1 MVGSAVSE
9 LVSLGAVM
17 PFLSVLAE
25 PKNLLTLEW
34 LSNMSVF
41 ARISSAD
48 QMILV
53 VTILFV
59 LASIISALIRLMTL
73 RYGFYLSASIGSDLS
88 KEVFCRTL
96 YQPYEIHVQRDSS
109 VLITAVTV
117 QLGRSVNA
125 FNNLLQLATAL
136 MVSISLISGMFIINP
151 KIALVSI
158 IYFSL
163 LYGCIIII
171 TKNLLQSNSI
181 KISRSTTIQ
190 LRILRE
196 SLGAIRDVILDR
208 NQLNYITAYSKQD
221 IRQRYYVAQNQY
233 LGAFPRYI
241 MEAIGI
247 SSIVIYGGLLLIQT
261 TDSTQIIPLLGAL
274 ALGAQRLLPSLQQIF
289 RSWALIKGSNAD
301 LNALL
306 DLLKQEYIAPTLDIN
321 PYILKKSFQFNSV
334 SFAYSESSVPILN
347 NVNLTINKGD
357 CIGLVGPTGS
367 GKSTTVDLIM
377 GLISPTSGKILVDQK
392 CINSQES
399 FALIESWRASISHVP
414 QNIFLF
420 NCSIAEN
427 IALGIPYEKIDYE
440 RLDIAT
446 KAAQIYSVISDM
458 PNGYKTIVGE
468 QGIKLSGGQKQRIGI
483 ARALYKQSNII
494 ILDEATSALDQI
506 TEQSFMNTIHNLNN
520 DYTIIII
527 AHRLS
532 TLANCNRLIRIESG
546 KIKDVSKSNSILRQ
560 IQNENNYKFK

>member
-1 MVGSAVSE
+1 
-9 LVSLGAVM
+9 
-17 PFLSVLAE
+17 
-25 PKNLLTLEW
+25 
-34 LSNMSVF
+34 
-41 ARISSAD
+41 
-48 QMILV
+48 
-53 VTILFV
+53 
-59 LASIISALIRLMTL
+59 
-73 RYGFYLSASIGSDLS
+73 
-88 KEVFCRTL
+88 
-96 YQPYEIHVQRDSS
+96 
-109 VLITAVTV
+109 
-117 QLGRSVNA
+117 
-125 FNNLLQLATAL
+125 
-136 MVSISLISGMFIINP
+136 MFIINP

-357 CIGLVGPTGS
+357 CIGLVGPT
-367 GKSTTVDLIM
+367 
-377 GLISPTSGKILVDQK
+377 
-392 CINSQES
+392 
-399 FALIESWRASISHVP
+399 
-414 QNIFLF
+414 
-420 NCSIAEN
+420 
-427 IALGIPYEKIDYE
+427 
-440 RLDIAT
+440 
-446 KAAQIYSVISDM
+446 
-458 PNGYKTIVGE
+458 
-468 QGIKLSGGQKQRIGI
+468 
-483 ARALYKQSNII
+483 
-494 ILDEATSALDQI
+494 
-506 TEQSFMNTIHNLNN
+506 
-520 DYTIIII
+520 
-527 AHRLS
+527 
-532 TLANCNRLIRIESG
+532 
-546 KIKDVSKSNSILRQ
+546 
-560 IQNENNYKFK
+560 